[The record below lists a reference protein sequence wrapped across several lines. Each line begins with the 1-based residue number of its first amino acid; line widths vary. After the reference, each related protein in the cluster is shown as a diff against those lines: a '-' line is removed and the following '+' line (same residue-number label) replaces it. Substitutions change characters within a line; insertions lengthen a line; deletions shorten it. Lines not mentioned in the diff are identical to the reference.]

1 MTKQGKEKERLKSS
15 LSLRLWVIQ
24 NQEEKCLFGPY
35 EKKKQCFI
43 SSVKERRGT
52 NRRLRFL

>member
-1 MTKQGKEKERLKSS
+1 MTKQGKEKGRLKSS

-35 EKKKQCFI
+35 KKKKQCFV
-43 SSVKERRGT
+43 SSVKERPGT
-52 NRRLRFL
+52 CRRLRFL